1 MNSLGLGLHSCR
13 GVLAQLTQ
21 VIVHWNELRS
31 QPPQII
37 QSRAG
42 ISLSQGM
49 QPLEKLVHFVFDSLD
64 TPLLLDWIARAV
76 HWLAEAGNW
85 NISFSKQSIEA
96 GASQLAVAWTVKGS
110 SGPARNGLKTLLT
123 LWPNALVLFRAKMVT
138 GQEHVLRIY
147 GYTWLL
153 MSPWSSGMGGHSTQF
168 CPKLRTPYQWR
179 SSPIMVTP
187 EVKCSRK

>member
-13 GVLAQLTQ
+13 GVSAQFTQ

-31 QPPQII
+31 QPLQII
-37 QSRAG
+37 QSKVG
-42 ISLSQGM
+42 LSLSQGT

-64 TPLLLDWIARAV
+64 TPLLLHWIARAV

-110 SGPARNGLKTLLT
+110 TAPARNGLKTLPT
-123 LWPNALVLFRAKMVT
+123 LWSNALVLFRAKMLA
-138 GQEHVLRIY
+138 GQEHVLFTATLDSWCHRDLQV
-147 GYTWLL
+147 WV
-153 MSPWSSGMGGHSTQF
+153 
-168 CPKLRTPYQWR
+168 
-179 SSPIMVTP
+179 VTP
-187 EVKCSRK
+187 LSAVQS